1 MKTNLY
7 TVGQWYKNRGLVGET
22 DLALVQT
29 VVAVSGKN
37 MGFGLEAPSGSG
49 KSATMDLLV
58 GRGDGNDTA
67 LIKSKF
73 VYFKDAGSTT
83 SFFYDAEKIN
93 AAKIIVFFELQKD
106 KSDMTVEAIK
116 SMTEGK
122 SASRK
127 VTNMAKEEVTLQ
139 EIKPKTVM
147 YTLAIENDT
156 KPDAELRRRCIT
168 MSTDVSKEQ
177 TAKVLEIKSKMRWD
191 PQSIQ
196 ILDEQ
201 DSNDIREN
209 VNAILLNNTRVVNPF
224 TEMFAKIVA
233 EIAPDQKVRSM
244 MEHFWDVMEGV
255 VKINSLERV
264 QLLDKKTGSMV
275 AIANIQD
282 LYQTLD
288 IYKSSFLRDVYSI
301 PPLGDII
308 LKGFDDA
315 FEVKETEKDSK
326 SDLAGYGFVSTSTKW
341 VDVNHL
347 RKAIK
352 ERQKVVLAKNVVIQI
367 CRQLVDAGY
376 LEDAKIDNVVK
387 YQVQEKFTEFNSPE
401 PEKLVAHAYEL
412 VKNKYPEKADKWH
425 EQQFQPYI
433 HPISGKEI
441 SLLEQ
446 KSILDEID
454 DGDM

>member
-22 DLALVQT
+22 ELALIQT

-67 LIKSKF
+67 LIKSDYI
-73 VYFKDAGSTT
+73 YFKDAGSAT
-83 SFFYDAEKIN
+83 SFFYEADKIN
-93 AAKIIVFFELQKD
+93 TAKIVVFFELQKD

-127 VTNMAKEEVTLQ
+127 VTNVAAGTVDEQKIE
-139 EIKPKTVM
+139 PKTVM

-177 TAKVLEIKSKMRWD
+177 TKDVLTLKAKLRFNPDSIKIMED
-191 PQSIQ
+191 AQAN
-196 ILDEQ
+196 E
-201 DSNDIREN
+201 IREN
-209 VNAILLNNTRVVNPF
+209 VNALMLTQFKVINPF
-224 TEMFAKIVA
+224 AVAFAQIVS

-255 VKINSLERV
+255 TKMNALERTLV
-264 QLLDKKTGSMV
+264 NTGTT
-275 AIANIQD
+275 AIASIQD

-288 IYKSSFLRDVYSI
+288 IYKQSFLRDVYSI

-308 LKGFDDA
+308 LRGFEHA
-315 FEVKETEKDSK
+315 SVVEETQKTPMNNLGSF
-326 SDLAGYGFVSTSTKW
+326 GVSSGTGQW
-341 VDVNHL
+341 IDVNHL

-352 ERQKVVLAKNVVIQI
+352 EKQKVVLAKNVVTQI

-376 LEDAKIDNVVK
+376 LEDAKIDNIIK
-387 YQVQEKFTEFNSPE
+387 YQVQEKFREFDQPNAQ
-401 PEKLVAHAYEL
+401 KLIDDAFKK
-412 VKNKYPEKADKWH
+412 VKDLYPDKADKWL
-425 EQQFQPYI
+425 ESQYVPYQ
-433 HPISGKEI
+433 HPVTGEI
-441 SLLEQ
+441 ITLAEQ
-446 KSILDEID
+446 KTLLDEEEVV
-454 DGDM
+454 